1 MQNKRILFILL
12 TTGLITNTFA
22 IDPSSPYSE
31 NNQGYASFDI
41 SMPIDAT
48 GYTLHG
54 KNLKGGNIQF
64 NNQGV
69 LVSDL
74 LANETGD
81 FELPISTTTDNK
93 PLIKTTVHYNAIKF
107 INPSGINNL
116 FIKIGT
122 AARTQVVSGLDPF
135 VLKDGT
141 YTWNVPI
148 FSVGTESN
156 DVNKHSENKQFMEV
170 GTGLGS
176 PSNHNG
182 MYTEQFYLYL
192 KGTGNTGIA
201 GHPEKVAPS
210 NTVLAKSDIT
220 HFTCHA
226 DGIWGGGGKHPS
238 DPYRTM
244 TGNCN
249 GSTTTF
255 PAGPNL
261 DYDYGTFQLPT
272 VHTPWTATPAD
283 HCLVNGKSHPGCTN
297 VVLKLNFHY
306 MAQKIRVP
314 INHNVTVYA
323 EFGTAYRSITPDNLR
338 YQCKSNVYLKNLL
351 PVSDCLK
358 KSYLPGG
365 GAYPYF
371 AVGYEFQAADGAH
384 YVAQYIYIPEQEN
397 ANRLAW
403 RDASPTEVYAIS
415 VSKNETPEV
424 IQKNLNDA
432 LNVIRATPGVYDV
445 LGKRFFDEILKKNSI

>member
-1 MQNKRILFILL
+1 MRNTMKRILFLL
-12 TTGLITNTFA
+12 ITTGLITNTFA
-22 IDPSSPYSE
+22 IDPSSPYTE
-31 NNQGYASFDI
+31 NNQGYAAFDI

-54 KNLKGGNIQF
+54 NNLKGGNIQF
-64 NNQGV
+64 NNQGM
-69 LVSDL
+69 LVTDL
-74 LANETGD
+74 LASETGD
-81 FELPISTTTDNK
+81 FELPISTTADNK
-93 PLIKTTVHYNAIKF
+93 PLIKTNIHYSAIKF

-116 FIKIGT
+116 FIKIGLAT
-122 AARTQVVSGLDPF
+122 RTETVSGLDPF
-135 VLKDGT
+135 VLKNGT
-141 YTWNVPI
+141 YAWQVPI
-148 FSVGTESN
+148 FSFGTESN
-156 DVNKHSENKQFMEV
+156 DVKDNSGNTQFMQV
-170 GTGLGS
+170 GTGDG
-176 PSNHNG
+176 PSHHNG
-182 MYTEQFYLYL
+182 MYTQQFYLYL

-201 GHPEKVAPS
+201 GHPEKIAPL
-210 NTVLAKSDIT
+210 NTVLAKSDTT

-226 DGIWGGGGKHPS
+226 DGIWGAGGS
-238 DPYRTM
+238 DPYRTVI
-244 TGNCN
+244 GNCN

-261 DYDYGTFQLPT
+261 DYDYGTFQLPA
-272 VHTPWTATPAD
+272 VHTPWTATPTD
-283 HCLVNGKSHPGCTN
+283 HCLINGKSHAGCANATI
-297 VVLKLNFHY
+297 KLNFHY

-314 INHNVTVYA
+314 IDHNVTVYA

-338 YQCKSNVYLKNLL
+338 YQCKNNVYLKNLL

-365 GAYPYF
+365 AAYPYF

-397 ANRLAW
+397 ANHLAW
-403 RDASPTEVYAIS
+403 RDASATEVYALS

-424 IQKNLNDA
+424 IQKNFNDA

-445 LGKRFFDEILKKNSI
+445 LGKHFFEKILKKNNVL